1 MPGLEKI
8 HLEDAWEDNPQT
20 RSLVALF
27 EQDGRTL
34 KKYIE
39 SLYDH
44 CEQVLNAQRELS
56 EATNNLSKHLR
67 IYEDQTFP
75 LDTDPDSVLR
85 STLRQISSMLDEI
98 SSWQQMCATQMAD
111 GMMFP
116 LSRFIDADL
125 SEIFTMGEMFHTSCN
140 ELKQAF
146 GKFCKVPQ
154 RKDNEKQ
161 RQETQDDVY
170 TSSKKFH
177 KMALHYYASLNA
189 LQYKR
194 KIALI
199 EPLLGYLHS
208 LKSHFAVGYEALNTS
223 EMESFF
229 SNISTSVQGVQ
240 AELGQETQ
248 KTVELI
254 ESIEKQSQHLY
265 YAELPV
271 DLPYIPPNT
280 GLSQKSGYLFQRTK
294 FAGMVTKWE
303 QVYFY
308 TVGGYLMSI
317 SKDEVAGSSVMELD
331 IKVAAQALEQEDR
344 RNVFQI
350 SNGKKVI
357 ILQALN
363 ERERDE
369 WIATINNIAKET
381 HGNHE
386 YPKTTKQ
393 FSKDRSSQKS
403 LEKSDL
409 SSISTPSPTCS
420 ELEEKSVFYSSQPS
434 SPMGHLLPDTP
445 IQFDMFSPSD
455 GTRDN
460 QDKVKEGSSKRINPF
475 DPSTTNIATE
485 TTNNSSPFW
494 EVFAVRFL
502 GSMQVLND
510 RGERLVFETMRQ
522 IMTARA
528 IHGVFKMSE
537 SHMVITNSAL
547 KIVDPSHQAVKATFS
562 LEDISFWTGHKDN
575 NRLIG
580 FITRSKSDCE
590 SPPTF
595 HCYIFEAHLNAQEI
609 CNALSKAASIALK
622 TLLENKS
629 KENTSEVLID
639 NLSIVDNSLQEEP
652 KKSSEQKHENQ
663 LNITTTEDPS
673 PTESKNELLES

>member
-44 CEQVLNAQRELS
+44 CEQVLNAQRELAD
-56 EATNNLSKHLR
+56 ATNNLSRHLR
-67 IYEDQTFP
+67 IYEDQSFP

-85 STLRQISSMLDEI
+85 STLRQISSMLDEV

-125 SEIFTMGEMFHTSCN
+125 TEIFTMGEMFHASCN
-140 ELKQAF
+140 ELKQAV

-154 RKDNEKQ
+154 RRDNEKQ
-161 RQETQDDVY
+161 RQDTRDDVY
-170 TSSKKFH
+170 TTSKKFH

-208 LKSHFAVGYEALNTS
+208 LKSHFAVGYEALNTP
-223 EMESFF
+223 EVESFL

-303 QVYFY
+303 QIYFY

-350 SNGKKVI
+350 SNGKKVV
-357 ILQALN
+357 ILQAIN

-369 WIATINNIAKET
+369 WIATINNIAKES
-381 HGNHE
+381 HSCQE
-386 YPKTTKQ
+386 YPKPVKQ
-393 FSKDRSSQKS
+393 LSKDRNSQKS
-403 LEKSDL
+403 VEKSER
-409 SSISTPSPTCS
+409 SSNYTPSPTSS
-420 ELEEKSVFYSSQPS
+420 EAGEKSSFYSSQPS
-434 SPMGHLLPDTP
+434 SPMGHLLPDIP

-455 GTRDN
+455 NTRDEQEN
-460 QDKVKEGSSKRINPF
+460 SKDGTSVSNPYDQSPTSVTTEGSTN
-475 DPSTTNIATE
+475 STNT
-485 TTNNSSPFW
+485 FW

-502 GSMQVLND
+502 GSMQVPND
-510 RGERLVFETMRQ
+510 RGENLIFETMRQ

-537 SHMVITNSAL
+537 SHMVISNSCL
-547 KIVDPSHQAVKATFS
+547 KIVDPSHQAIKATFS

-609 CNALSKAASIALK
+609 CNALSTAANIALK
-622 TLLENKS
+622 KLLENKN
-629 KENTSEVLID
+629 KENIPEASME
-639 NLSIVDNSLQEEP
+639 NLSIADNPSEEQPTKTLEHKQE
-652 KKSSEQKHENQ
+652 SQSNV
-663 LNITTTEDPS
+663 IATEDSPS
-673 PTESKNELLES
+673 AGNENKVVEA